1 MNSWKLMEIVNKSF
15 RRVRRA
21 NQGLWAM
28 SDGSWV
34 SDGFMTQDSR
44 LFTQTVGTTL
54 DRKRRPSAKPSW
66 RSWSAPP
73 KVGADSLD
81 LLEMYWLYL
90 DDFSEPLD

>member
-1 MNSWKLMEIVNKSF
+1 
-15 RRVRRA
+15 
-21 NQGLWAM
+21 M

-44 LFTQTVGTTL
+44 HLKTLHADRWNDVGQEKEAKRQTLLEIVEC
-54 DRKRRPSAKPSW
+54 AE
-66 RSWSAPP
+66 SWSRFTP
-73 KVGADSLD
+73 D

>member
-1 MNSWKLMEIVNKSF
+1 MEIVNKSF

-44 LFTQTVGTTL
+44 LKTLHADRWNDVGQEKEAKRQTLLEIVECATE
-54 DRKRRPSAKPSW
+54 
-66 RSWSAPP
+66 SWSR
-73 KVGADSLD
+73 
-81 LLEMYWLYL
+81 
-90 DDFSEPLD
+90 FT